1 VRDLAI
7 VSGYFVRCPLG
18 GYAWQVLHYLCG
30 LRAAGFDVFF
40 YEDTAHYAE
49 CFDPRTGVMTGD
61 PGAGVAVAASFLA
74 LHGFADRWIF
84 WDAVRDRHYGLSA
97 ADHRALFADARLA
110 VSLAAVNRLPRDA
123 GRSRVF
129 IDLDPGVTQIQAET
143 DAELREFLASHHAH
157 FTLGGN
163 IGRQGC
169 PLPTAGFVWH
179 PTRAPVALELWEP
192 LPPDTCGAFTTVGR
206 WDEQRREMV
215 FNGEVYSWRKRQ
227 EWLKFLT
234 LPRLSR
240 ARFELAMDVDKVPG
254 DRALLEENGWIVTD
268 PFAVS
273 GDPERYRQF
282 IRSSRAEFTVAKD
295 LNVRLGS
302 GWFSD
307 RGACYLA
314 AGRPVITQDTAFGRT
329 FAAGSGVLPFRTLED
344 AVHAVR
350 SVGEDYATRSAAA
363 RRLAEES
370 FGAEQIIRE
379 LLAVVG

>member
-1 VRDLAI
+1 
-7 VSGYFVRCPLG
+7 
-18 GYAWQVLHYLCG
+18 
-30 LRAAGFDVFF
+30 
-40 YEDTAHYAE
+40 
-49 CFDPRTGVMTGD
+49 
-61 PGAGVAVAASFLA
+61 
-74 LHGFADRWIF
+74 
-84 WDAVRDRHYGLSA
+84 
-97 ADHRALFADARLA
+97 
-110 VSLAAVNRLPRDA
+110 
-123 GRSRVF
+123 
-129 IDLDPGVTQIQAET
+129 
-143 DAELREFLASHHAH
+143 
-157 FTLGGN
+157 
-163 IGRQGC
+163 
-169 PLPTAGFVWH
+169 
-179 PTRAPVALELWEP
+179 
-192 LPPDTCGAFTTVGR
+192 
-206 WDEQRREMV
+206 MV

-240 ARFELAMDVDKVPG
+240 AQFELAMDVDKVPG
-254 DRALLEENGWIVTD
+254 DRALLEKNGWIVTD

-350 SVGEDYATRSAAA
+350 SVGEDYAIRSAAA